1 VNKRTTSLEQA
12 NRVLKQEICQRQRVE
27 AELSRRERQ
36 FSTLVENSPNLIFRL
51 DCDLRHIYISSKVA
65 KESGIPIE
73 KFLGKTGRELGFDR
87 DACDVFEAAC
97 HQAIATKK
105 VTRVEYSMAGKHYIS
120 RLIPEQTAD
129 GIVESLMGITEDIT
143 ERKTAEQA
151 LQQSEARFQGLAT
164 NIPGVIYQ
172 YVLHADGSE
181 RFTYVSQGCRE
192 IYELEPDEL
201 LRDFRVV
208 WAKIHPD
215 DVEAL
220 QLANTRST
228 QTLEPFDIEF
238 RLITPSGRL
247 KWIHAQ
253 SQPQRQENGDLIFD
267 GLVMDITDRKVAE
280 QKIHEQATLLDIAS
294 DAIFVR
300 DLEHHILFWNSGAE
314 CIFGWTAA
322 EALGKKITELACQK
336 IIAQTQE
343 AMNIAI
349 ESGSW
354 QGELLKVTKS
364 GKEVIV
370 DSRMTLVRDEEGN
383 PKSILTVDTDI
394 TAKKQLEI
402 QFYRIQR
409 LESLGTLASGIA
421 HDMNNILTPIMSSAQ
436 LLPLK
441 FPDLDQQNQRL
452 LKVMAD
458 SARRGAELVK
468 QILLFAR
475 GEPGK
480 RVELNI
486 KPLLMEIE
494 SIIKETFPRAI
505 EIHINKPGQL
515 SIWTVSADPTQIY
528 QVLMNLCLNARDAMP
543 DGGILTISAENR
555 SFDQNYVRMN
565 LEAKVGDYL
574 VLTVSDTGCGIPKDI
589 QERIFEPFFTSKESD
604 KGTGLGLSTVIGI
617 VKNHG
622 GFVNLESEVGKGS
635 QFQVCL
641 PASNTT
647 ATQFDYDCE
656 IFRGN
661 GELIL
666 LVDNEAPIREIT
678 KTSLINYDYQVLTAR
693 DGIEA
698 FSLYDC
704 HQDEI
709 DLVLMDIQMPSIS
722 GINAIRVLRQINPA
736 LKIIAVSG
744 LASNRKLLEE
754 LGIKV
759 QAFLGKP
766 YTIHELLATIQVV
779 RSCPVE

>member
-1 VNKRTTSLEQA
+1 
-12 NRVLKQEICQRQRVE
+12 
-27 AELSRRERQ
+27 
-36 FSTLVENSPNLIFRL
+36 
-51 DCDLRHIYISSKVA
+51 
-65 KESGIPIE
+65 
-73 KFLGKTGRELGFDR
+73 
-87 DACDVFEAAC
+87 
-97 HQAIATKK
+97 
-105 VTRVEYSMAGKHYIS
+105 
-120 RLIPEQTAD
+120 
-129 GIVESLMGITEDIT
+129 
-143 ERKTAEQA
+143 
-151 LQQSEARFQGLAT
+151 
-164 NIPGVIYQ
+164 
-172 YVLHADGSE
+172 
-181 RFTYVSQGCRE
+181 
-192 IYELEPDEL
+192 
-201 LRDFRVV
+201 
-208 WAKIHPD
+208 
-215 DVEAL
+215 
-220 QLANTRST
+220 
-228 QTLEPFDIEF
+228 
-238 RLITPSGRL
+238 
-247 KWIHAQ
+247 
-253 SQPQRQENGDLIFD
+253 
-267 GLVMDITDRKVAE
+267 
-280 QKIHEQATLLDIAS
+280 
-294 DAIFVR
+294 
-300 DLEHHILFWNSGAE
+300 
-314 CIFGWTAA
+314 
-322 EALGKKITELACQK
+322 
-336 IIAQTQE
+336 
-343 AMNIAI
+343 
-349 ESGSW
+349 
-354 QGELLKVTKS
+354 
-364 GKEVIV
+364 
-370 DSRMTLVRDEEGN
+370 
-383 PKSILTVDTDI
+383 
-394 TAKKQLEI
+394 
-402 QFYRIQR
+402 
-409 LESLGTLASGIA
+409 
-421 HDMNNILTPIMSSAQ
+421 MNNILTPIMSSAQ

-468 QILLFAR
+468 QILSFAR

-505 EIHINKPGQL
+505 EIHINKPRQL

>member
-1 VNKRTTSLEQA
+1 
-12 NRVLKQEICQRQRVE
+12 
-27 AELSRRERQ
+27 
-36 FSTLVENSPNLIFRL
+36 
-51 DCDLRHIYISSKVA
+51 
-65 KESGIPIE
+65 
-73 KFLGKTGRELGFDR
+73 
-87 DACDVFEAAC
+87 
-97 HQAIATKK
+97 
-105 VTRVEYSMAGKHYIS
+105 
-120 RLIPEQTAD
+120 
-129 GIVESLMGITEDIT
+129 
-143 ERKTAEQA
+143 
-151 LQQSEARFQGLAT
+151 
-164 NIPGVIYQ
+164 
-172 YVLHADGSE
+172 
-181 RFTYVSQGCRE
+181 
-192 IYELEPDEL
+192 
-201 LRDFRVV
+201 
-208 WAKIHPD
+208 
-215 DVEAL
+215 
-220 QLANTRST
+220 
-228 QTLEPFDIEF
+228 
-238 RLITPSGRL
+238 
-247 KWIHAQ
+247 
-253 SQPQRQENGDLIFD
+253 
-267 GLVMDITDRKVAE
+267 
-280 QKIHEQATLLDIAS
+280 
-294 DAIFVR
+294 
-300 DLEHHILFWNSGAE
+300 
-314 CIFGWTAA
+314 
-322 EALGKKITELACQK
+322 
-336 IIAQTQE
+336 
-343 AMNIAI
+343 
-349 ESGSW
+349 
-354 QGELLKVTKS
+354 
-364 GKEVIV
+364 
-370 DSRMTLVRDEEGN
+370 MTLVRDEEGN

-468 QILLFAR
+468 QILSFAR

-505 EIHINKPGQL
+505 EIHINKPRQL